1 MADPGV
7 VVIGAG
13 MAGLVSALQLA
24 ARGLPVTVVEAAQAP
39 GGKIRQLQ
47 VNGAPID
54 SGPTVFTLRWIFDEV
69 LASVGTRLEDEVRIT
84 PLPVLARHFWDPDI
98 GGGQVASLDLFADA
112 RGGARRGG
120 EHQRL

>member
-7 VVIGAG
+7 VVVGAG

-24 ARGLPVTVVEAAQAP
+24 ARGLPVTVVEASDAP
-39 GGKIRQLQ
+39 GGKIRQLN

-84 PLPVLARHFWDPDI
+84 PLAVLASHF
-98 GGGQVASLDLFADA
+98 
-112 RGGARRGG
+112 
-120 EHQRL
+120 